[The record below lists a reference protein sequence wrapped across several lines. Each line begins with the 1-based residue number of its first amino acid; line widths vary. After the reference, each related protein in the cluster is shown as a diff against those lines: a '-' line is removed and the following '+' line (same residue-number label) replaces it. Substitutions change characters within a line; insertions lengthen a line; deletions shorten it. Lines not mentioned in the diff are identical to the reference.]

1 LAGVAKAGDSMGSAR
16 DGAIRE
22 PHHTVEVEHH
32 RHGAILPSL
41 CQPLLVPRFEPFR
54 GIRYDPRRVDVQ
66 AVVAPPYDV
75 LSASQRDELAR
86 RDPHNV
92 VHVDVP
98 REEDGPN
105 RYADAAELFAQWRH
119 DGVLVTDAEPAF
131 YLYRVSFTDES
142 GLARH
147 LSGVVGALA
156 VQAADEPGADVLPHE
171 QTTPKATTDRLDL
184 TRATEANLSPIWGL
198 SLAPHVGKLAADPG
212 ELLAEV
218 TDDGG
223 VVHRLERVDD
233 PARVDAIRR
242 SVASAPVLVADGHH
256 RYGVA
261 RTYRRERREE
271 TGGGGPYDYTLAFV
285 QELAED
291 QLVVRALHRL
301 IRDVPDGVDVAREL
315 ARSYDMDD
323 AGPVTVETTAT
334 MRERGVDCL
343 VLPDGAG
350 RFLAPRSGAV
360 GAETDLAS
368 ARLDAALADVPHTLA
383 YEPDVDA
390 VLAALATG
398 DAQAAVLLRPVTVAQ
413 IEATAHEG
421 ALMPPKS
428 TFFWP
433 KLRTGLVFRSLA

>member
-1 LAGVAKAGDSMGSAR
+1 MAR
-16 DGAIRE
+16 SC
-22 PHHTVEVEHH
+22 H
-32 RHGAILPSL
+32 RCDNLSS
-41 CQPLLVPRFEPFR
+41 VPRFEPFR
-54 GIRYDPRRVDVQ
+54 GIRYDRDRVDVQ

-75 LSASQRDELAR
+75 LSSAQRDELAR

-98 REEDGPN
+98 REEDGPD
-105 RYADAAELFAQWRH
+105 RYAHAAKLFGQWQD
-119 DGVLVTDAEPAF
+119 DGVLVADAEPAF
-131 YLYRVSFTDES
+131 YLYRVSFTDQP
-142 GLARH
+142 GPPRH

-184 TRATEANLSPIWGL
+184 TRATAANLSPIWGL
-198 SLAPHVGKLAADPG
+198 SLAPGMGKLAADAG
-212 ELLAEV
+212 EPLAAV
-218 TDDGG
+218 TDDDG

-233 PARVDAIRR
+233 PTRIDAIRAA
-242 SVASAPVLVADGHH
+242 VASAPVLVADGHH

-271 TGGGGPYDYTLAFV
+271 SGGAGPYDYTLAFV

-301 IRDVPDGVDVAREL
+301 IRDVPDGVDVTRAL
-315 ARSYDMDD
+315 ARSYELDG
-323 AGPVTVETTAT
+323 AGPVGVATTAT
-334 MRERGVDCL
+334 MLEREVDCL
-343 VLPDGAG
+343 VLADGTG
-350 RFLAPRSGAV
+350 LFLTPRTDAF
-360 GAETDLAS
+360 GAETALAS

-383 YEPDVDA
+383 YETDVHR
-390 VLAALATG
+390 VVAALGAG
-398 DAQAAVLLRPVTVAQ
+398 AAQTAVLLRPVTVAQ

-433 KLRTGLVFRSLA
+433 KLRTGLVFRSMV